1 MRKNLLMVFVLFC
14 LLFGLTNTSVVLA
27 SGFNL
32 KSIGSVDTSGRQI
45 SHWWYTG
52 STPVMVGEAPSGSTV
67 TISVDGTE
75 GSVTAGGNNDWSYS
89 LGSLSGG
96 DHSVVIT
103 NNGST
108 ISFTLTMGAEN
119 VNWDAVNADAGTT
132 TLPTVGIILPTILLS
147 STGAGLMLGAK
158 KLAKKK

>member
-1 MRKNLLMVFVLFC
+1 MKKNLLMVFVLFAW
-14 LLFGLTNTSVVLA
+14 LFNFNKVDVQA

-45 SHWWYTG
+45 SHWWYSG
-52 STPVMVGEAPSGSTV
+52 SVPVFTGEAPSDSTV

-75 GSVTAGGNNDWSYS
+75 GTVTAGGNNDWSYS
-89 LGSLSGG
+89 PGLLSDG

-108 ISFTLTMGAEN
+108 INFTLTMGADN
-119 VNWDAVNADAGTT
+119 VNWEAVNSAAGTS
-132 TLPTVGIILPTILLS
+132 TLPTVGVILPTILLS
-147 STGAGLMLGAK
+147 STGAGLVALTKRITK
-158 KLAKKK
+158 KR

>member
-1 MRKNLLMVFVLFC
+1 MKRKLLMVFVLFA
-14 LLFGLTNTSVVLA
+14 LLFNLKSSSVLA

-45 SHWWYTG
+45 SHWWYSG
-52 STPVMVGEAPSGSTV
+52 SVPVFTGEAPSGSTV

-75 GSVTAGGNNDWSYS
+75 GSVTAGDGNSWSYS
-89 LGSLSGG
+89 PGSLSDG

-108 ISFTLTMGAEN
+108 INFTLTMGAGN
-119 VNWDAVNADAGTT
+119 VNWDAVNSEAGKS
-132 TLPTVGIILPTILLS
+132 TLPTVGFVFPTALLS
-147 STGAGLMLGAK
+147 SVGLGLVV
-158 KLAKKK
+158 LAKAVAKRN

>member
-1 MRKNLLMVFVLFC
+1 MRRRLLMVVV
-14 LLFGLTNTSVVLA
+14 LFGLLLSFKNTNVLA

-45 SHWWYTG
+45 SHWWYSGGVPSMT
-52 STPVMVGEAPSGSTV
+52 GEAPSGSTV

-75 GSVTAGGNNDWSYS
+75 GTVTAGDGNTWSYS
-89 LGSLSGG
+89 PGSLSDG

-108 ISFTLTMGAEN
+108 ISFTLTMGAGN
-119 VNWDAVNADAGTT
+119 VNWDAVNSEAGKS
-132 TLPTVGIILPTILLS
+132 TLPTVGFVFPTALLS
-147 STGAGLMLGAK
+147 SVGLGLVVLAKAVAK
-158 KLAKKK
+158 KN